1 MINSIKHIAL
11 KVQRQSL
18 MMALVLMVCATG
30 CMLLASCARMGQP
43 DGGWY
48 DETPPRV
55 IGAAPAQGA
64 VHSSQKKVSIFFDEY
79 IKLENATE
87 KVVVSPPQ
95 LEQPEI
101 KAAGKRIEVKLLD
114 SLRANTTYTI
124 DFSDAIVDNNENN
137 PLGNFTYSFSTGNNI
152 DTLQVEGN
160 VVLAENLEPVKG
172 ILVGLYSAP
181 QFNDS
186 TFLTTPLLRVA
197 RADSRGHFIIRG
209 VAPGTYHV
217 MALAD
222 ADGNYCFSQKSEQIA
237 FSTDTISPY
246 VTSAT
251 RQDTLWTDSLHIKN
265 IEQVKYQRFMPDE
278 LVLRAFTEKLTDRFF
293 IKSERKEPNCISLY
307 FSYGDGTLPDIKGLD
322 FDSDNAFLIEPS
334 LRADTI
340 HYWLRDTALVQ
351 RDTLTLEARY
361 LQTDSLGQLQP
372 QTDTLTL
379 VNKINRERRAK
390 LEKKAYDDW
399 FKQQEKKR
407 KRGEAYDSIMP
418 PKPLDMN
425 LVVPSDFSPQQNI
438 SLAFNTPIERIDTAA
453 IHLYAKHDTLWY
465 RAKCQLVVAE
475 ADSLPLQHHREYRL
489 RADWQPDIEYSLEID
504 SMAFTDLYG
513 LVTSPVKRGFKVQG
527 PDQYG
532 TLDIN
537 ISGFD
542 GKPVVVQLLD
552 SNDKVV
558 KQLAT
563 RNGNVLFE
571 YVPENTYY
579 LRMIDDEND
588 NGRWDT
594 GCYTDNRQPE
604 RVFYFPESIDCK
616 RKWDVSRQ
624 WNPLD
629 RPFDRQK
636 PSAITKQK
644 GETQKT
650 VRKRNLQ
657 RAQKLG
663 IELPER
669 LK

>member
-1 MINSIKHIAL
+1 
-11 KVQRQSL
+11 
-18 MMALVLMVCATG
+18 MALVLMVCAAG
-30 CMLLASCARMGQP
+30 CLLLASCARMGQP

-55 IGAAPAQGA
+55 IGASPAQGA

-79 IKLENATE
+79 IKLENASE

-124 DFSDAIVDNNENN
+124 DFSDAIVDNNESN

-181 QFNDS
+181 EFNDS

-209 VAPGTYHV
+209 VAPGTYRV

-246 VTSAT
+246 VTSAM
-251 RQDTLWTDSLHIKN
+251 RQDTLWTDSLHIKT

-278 LVLRAFTEKLTDRFF
+278 LVLRAFTETLTDRYF
-293 IKSERKEPNCISLY
+293 IKSERKEPNCISLF
-307 FSYGDGTLPDIKGLD
+307 FSYGDGTLPEIKGLD
-322 FDSDNAFLIEPS
+322 FDSDNAFLVEPS

-361 LQTDSLGQLQP
+361 LQTDSMGQLQP

-399 FKQQEKKR
+399 RSE
-407 KRGEAYDSIMP
+407 
-418 PKPLDMN
+418 
-425 LVVPSDFSPQQNI
+425 
-438 SLAFNTPIERIDTAA
+438 ER
-453 IHLYAKHDTLWY
+453 
-465 RAKCQLVVAE
+465 R
-475 ADSLPLQHHREYRL
+475 
-489 RADWQPDIEYSLEID
+489 
-504 SMAFTDLYG
+504 
-513 LVTSPVKRGFKVQG
+513 
-527 PDQYG
+527 
-532 TLDIN
+532 
-537 ISGFD
+537 
-542 GKPVVVQLLD
+542 
-552 SNDKVV
+552 
-558 KQLAT
+558 
-563 RNGNVLFE
+563 
-571 YVPENTYY
+571 
-579 LRMIDDEND
+579 
-588 NGRWDT
+588 
-594 GCYTDNRQPE
+594 
-604 RVFYFPESIDCK
+604 
-616 RKWDVSRQ
+616 
-624 WNPLD
+624 
-629 RPFDRQK
+629 
-636 PSAITKQK
+636 
-644 GETQKT
+644 
-650 VRKRNLQ
+650 
-657 RAQKLG
+657 
-663 IELPER
+663 
-669 LK
+669 

>member
-1 MINSIKHIAL
+1 
-11 KVQRQSL
+11 
-18 MMALVLMVCATG
+18 MAFITLVLSVVGVSM
-30 CMLLASCARMGQP
+30 LASCARMGQP

-55 IGAAPAQGA
+55 IGASPVQGA
-64 VHSSQKKVSIFFDEY
+64 VHNTQKKVSIFFDEY

-222 ADGNYCFSQKSEQIA
+222 ADGNYSFSQKSEQIA

-246 VTSAT
+246 VTSAM

-278 LVLRAFTEKLTDRFF
+278 LVLRAFTETLTDRFF

-307 FSYGDGTLPDIKGLD
+307 FSYGDGTLPEIKGLD

-334 LRADTI
+334 LHADTI

-379 VNKINRERRAK
+379 VNKINRERREK

-407 KRGEAYDSIMP
+407 RRGEAFDSIMP
-418 PKPLDMN
+418 PKSLDMN

-504 SMAFTDLYG
+504 TMAFTNLYG
-513 LVTSPVKRGFKVQG
+513 LVTPPVKRGFKVQG

-604 RVFYFPESIDCK
+604 RVFYFPEK
-616 RKWDVSRQ
+616 HRLQTQVGRVKAME
-624 WNPLD
+624 PP
-629 RPFDRQK
+629 RPTLRPTETFGHHQAERRN
-636 PSAITKQK
+636 TK
-644 GETQKT
+644 
-650 VRKRNLQ
+650 N
-657 RAQKLG
+657 RAQTQPAASPKTG
-663 IELPER
+663 DRAAGKAKIR
-669 LK
+669 I